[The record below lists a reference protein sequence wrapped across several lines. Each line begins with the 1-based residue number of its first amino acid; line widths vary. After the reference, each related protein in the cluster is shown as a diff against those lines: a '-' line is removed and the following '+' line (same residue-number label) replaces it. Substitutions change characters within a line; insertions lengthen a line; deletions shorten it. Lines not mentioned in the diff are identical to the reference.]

1 MEHRQYLA
9 TPRKTGKADAL
20 PTARL
25 LEQFARAATHITNVT
40 NLQVKKTSVVF
51 SATPEA
57 LDQLEARF
65 GATFIIEPERYLNP
79 LGH

>member
-9 TPRKTGKADAL
+9 TPRKTGKAGST

-25 LEQFARAATHITNVT
+25 LEQFARAAAHITNIT
-40 NLQVKKTSVVF
+40 NLQVRKTSVVF

-57 LDQLEARF
+57 IDQLEARF
-65 GATFIIEPERYLNP
+65 GATFIIEPERFLNP

>member
-9 TPRKTGKADAL
+9 TPRKTGKAGA

-25 LEQFARAATHITNVT
+25 LEQFARAAGNITNIT
-40 NLQVKKTSVVF
+40 NLQVRKTSVVF

-57 LDQLEARF
+57 IDQLEARF
-65 GATFIIEPERYLNP
+65 GATFIIEPERFLNP